1 MLPFDVA
8 INFISQFH
16 SWRSES
22 DFTISLFTEGS
33 EGETFWKW
41 FDMQVCNIHV
51 PVVTN
56 NQILLDY
63 FFVIKEYTS
72 SS

>member
-8 INFISQFH
+8 VNFISQFH

-22 DFTISLFTEGS
+22 DFTILLFTEGS

-41 FDMQVCNIHV
+41 FDMQVCNIA
-51 PVVTN
+51 
-56 NQILLDY
+56 
-63 FFVIKEYTS
+63 TS
-72 SS
+72 CSR

>member
-8 INFISQFH
+8 ANFISQFH

-22 DFTISLFTEGS
+22 DFAISLFIEGS

-41 FDMQVCNIHV
+41 FDMQVCVYNI
-51 PVVTN
+51 T
-56 NQILLDY
+56 
-63 FFVIKEYTS
+63 TS
-72 SS
+72 C